1 MNSET
6 KIVQRLGV
14 VLGYGNYELW
24 FFFGFFVGY
33 RMNAKTKNY
42 RIEVT

>member
-14 VLGYGNYELW
+14 VLGYGNYELR
-24 FFFGFFVGY
+24 FFGFFVGCM
-33 RMNAKTKNY
+33 MNAETKNPMG
-42 RIEVT
+42 